1 MCQQIIRKKINKATE
16 VLNDSIDQLDSIVS
30 TGQHIHKSRIH
41 ILLKYAWNILQNR
54 PHTGPSQNKPQQKLR
69 EQNILNIFSDHNGIK
84 LEINH
89 TKEEKK
95 NKYEETKQLST
106 KTPMGQR
113 GNQRGNLKTF
123 GEI

>member
-1 MCQQIIRKKINKATE
+1 M
-16 VLNDSIDQLDSIVS
+16 
-30 TGQHIHKSRIH
+30 
-41 ILLKYAWNILQNR
+41 
-54 PHTGPSQNKPQQKLR
+54 
-69 EQNILNIFSDHNGIK
+69 K

-95 NKYEETKQLST
+95 NKYEEIKQLST

-113 GNQRGNLKTF
+113 WNQRGNLKTF